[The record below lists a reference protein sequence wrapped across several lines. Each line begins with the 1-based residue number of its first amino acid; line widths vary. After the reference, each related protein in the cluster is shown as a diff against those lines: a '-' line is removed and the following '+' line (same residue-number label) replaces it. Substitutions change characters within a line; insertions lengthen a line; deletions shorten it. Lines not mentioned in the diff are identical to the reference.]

1 MTNSRSTAWTA
12 LRWSAR
18 ALALAAA
25 YFVVAKIGLRY
36 ATIGPSTSPVWPP
49 TGLAVAALVLLGPG
63 YWPAILLGAFLA
75 NATTSIPLLAAAGI
89 ACGNA
94 AEATVAAYL
103 LRRGAGQHVTL
114 DALVGVRTLVGFA
127 APVGALASATI
138 GVTTLWLAHVVP
150 GAGVWSALSL
160 WWAGDYLGAL
170 VVAPVFLTWL
180 TWAGPAG
187 VRIGRRTALEMS
199 LLVGGAVVAT
209 MAIFGGLLPA
219 SLLPQAQYPY
229 LLFPFV
235 IGAALRFGSRAASLL
250 TIIVATL
257 AVGYTVQGRGAFVM
271 QTVPR
276 PGRALMLDIR
286 ILAIT
291 GLSLRP

>member
-1 MTNSRSTAWTA
+1 MTNSRRTTVTA
-12 LRWSAR
+12 LRWLAR

-36 ATIGPSTSPVWPP
+36 ATIGPSISPVWPP

-103 LRRGAGQHVTL
+103 LRRVAGQHVTL
-114 DALVGVRTLVGFA
+114 DALVGVRTLVGVA
-127 APVGALASATI
+127 APLGALASASV
-138 GVTTLWLAHVVP
+138 GVTTLWLADVVP

-170 VVAPVFLTWL
+170 VVAPVLLTWV
-180 TWAGPAG
+180 GPAG
-187 VRIGRRTALEMS
+187 VRIGRRAALEIS
-199 LLVGGAVVAT
+199 LPVCGAVLAT

-219 SLLPQAQYPY
+219 SLLLPTQYPY

-235 IGAALRFGSRAASLL
+235 IGRAH
-250 TIIVATL
+250 V
-257 AVGYTVQGRGAFVM
+257 
-271 QTVPR
+271 
-276 PGRALMLDIR
+276 
-286 ILAIT
+286 
-291 GLSLRP
+291 

>member
-1 MTNSRSTAWTA
+1 MTNSPRTAWTT
-12 LRWSAR
+12 LRWLAR

-36 ATIGPSTSPVWPP
+36 ATIGPSISPVWPP

-63 YWPAILLGAFLA
+63 YWPAILLGAFVA

-94 AEATVAAYL
+94 AEATVAAYV
-103 LRRGAGQHVTL
+103 LRRVAGQHVTL
-114 DALVGVRTLVGFA
+114 DDLVGVRTLVGVA
-127 APVGALASATI
+127 APVGALASATV

-180 TWAGPAG
+180 PD
-187 VRIGRRTALEMS
+187 VRIGRRRHWSCLS
-199 LLVGGAVVAT
+199 WWVVPCSRPWRSSGASCRRRSCRRPST
-209 MAIFGGLLPA
+209 
-219 SLLPQAQYPY
+219 
-229 LLFPFV
+229 PFSCSPSWL
-235 IGAALRFGSRAASLL
+235 ARRCGSA
-250 TIIVATL
+250 
-257 AVGYTVQGRGAFVM
+257 
-271 QTVPR
+271 
-276 PGRALMLDIR
+276 PGEAR
-286 ILAIT
+286 
-291 GLSLRP
+291 S